1 VTFEEFVALR
11 LPALLRQATVL
22 AGDPHTAEDLVQ
34 DVLVKAHAR
43 WDRIGGLDSPEAYLR
58 RMLVNEVVSTRR
70 SVVAR
75 LRRERGQLPQPPAD
89 PTAQVDQRAALVHLI
104 RALPPRQRVVIAL
117 RYFEDLA
124 DGDIAALMGCTV
136 ANVRSQA
143 SRALAVLRAAASEP
157 ERTHD

>member
-1 VTFEEFVALR
+1 VTFEEFVAVR

-22 AGDPHTAEDLVQ
+22 TGDPHAAEDVVQ
-34 DVLVKAHAR
+34 DVLVKAHTR
-43 WDRIGGLDSPEAYLR
+43 WDRIGELDSPEAYLR
-58 RMLVNEVVSTRR
+58 RMLVNELVSTRR
-70 SVVAR
+70 RVLAR
-75 LRRERGQLPQPPAD
+75 IRRERGQLPEPATD
-89 PTAQVDQRAALVHLI
+89 PTVRVDQRAALVHLI

-143 SRALAVLRAAASEP
+143 SRALATLRAAACEP
-157 ERTHD
+157 REDR